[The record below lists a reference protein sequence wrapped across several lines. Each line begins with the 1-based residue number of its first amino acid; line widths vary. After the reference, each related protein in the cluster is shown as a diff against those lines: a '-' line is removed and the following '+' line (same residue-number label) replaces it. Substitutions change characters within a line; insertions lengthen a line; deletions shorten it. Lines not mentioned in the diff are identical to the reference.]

1 MEKINEMAAL
11 RLKIHHSFIPYENDS
26 EDMDEDR
33 ITVLYTQG
41 YDCAQCI
48 LRMFEDRIDC
58 DMDTAMRT
66 ISCMGMGL
74 LEGSLCGA
82 LLGAFAVIGLKYGT
96 TSPDMAAKGMSI
108 IKRAQ
113 FMIEFKKKY
122 SGMTCP
128 ELMGLDVRKD
138 EDNLRAYKE
147 GIYEHF
153 CPNLGKDIV
162 EILEKIL

>member
-1 MEKINEMAAL
+1 MG
-11 RLKIHHSFIPYENDS
+11 SS
-26 EDMDEDR
+26 EDVIR
-33 ITVLYTQG
+33 LYNEG

-48 LRMFEDRIDC
+48 LKAMSDKVDFDE
-58 DMDTAMRT
+58 DTALKT

-82 LLGAFAVIGLKYGT
+82 LLGGLAVIGLKYG
-96 TSPDMAAKGMSI
+96 SSAPDSSSRGITI

-113 FMIEFKKKY
+113 FLMEFKKKY
-122 SGMTCP
+122 NGLTCP
-128 ELMGLDVRKD
+128 EIMGLDVRKD

-153 CPNLGKDIV
+153 CPKMASDII
-162 EILEKIL
+162 EILNRIIE

>member
-1 MEKINEMAAL
+1 MQNADSGRYLRKDLTLFNRWNRFSNMDSKDEVIRLYNE
-11 RLKIHHSFIPYENDS
+11 
-26 EDMDEDR
+26 
-33 ITVLYTQG
+33 G

-48 LRMFEDRIDC
+48 LKAMEDKIDC
-58 DMDTAMRT
+58 DMETAMRS

-82 LLGAFAVIGLKYGT
+82 LLGALAVIGVKYGSS
-96 TSPDMAAKGMSI
+96 SPDMSSRGVAM

-113 FMIEFKKKY
+113 LLMEFKKKY
-122 SGMTCP
+122 NGLTCP
-128 ELMGLDVRKD
+128 EIMGLDVRKD

-153 CPNLGKDIV
+153 CPNMAADIID
-162 EILEKIL
+162 ILNMIIE